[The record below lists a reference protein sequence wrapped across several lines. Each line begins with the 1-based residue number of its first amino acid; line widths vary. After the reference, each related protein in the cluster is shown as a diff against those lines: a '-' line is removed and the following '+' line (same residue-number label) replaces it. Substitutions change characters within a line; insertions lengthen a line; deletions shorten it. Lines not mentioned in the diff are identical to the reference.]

1 MKNQILDEPIRNS
14 FSDFL
19 EKGETILWEGQ
30 SEIKKDFHPPWPEER
45 AIHYFIFYKIIL
57 PLYLNIIHIGKNK
70 KTGYAVTSKRVLFRL
85 GHWKKNRIHDILF
98 SQIKNLLIIEDEKNA
113 IGSIF
118 LIIKNPAAV
127 NFDTFEIINHSKS
140 EKRHQPTLENLK
152 NPNKVAELIRQGIK
166 NPNN

>member
-1 MKNQILDEPIRNS
+1 M
-14 FSDFL
+14 
-19 EKGETILWEGQ
+19 
-30 SEIKKDFHPPWPEER
+30 
-45 AIHYFIFYKIIL
+45 
-57 PLYLNIIHIGKNK
+57 
-70 KTGYAVTSKRVLFRL
+70 
-85 GHWKKNRIHDILF
+85 RIV
-98 SQIKNLLIIEDEKNA
+98 IIEDEKNA

-166 NPNN
+166 NLNN